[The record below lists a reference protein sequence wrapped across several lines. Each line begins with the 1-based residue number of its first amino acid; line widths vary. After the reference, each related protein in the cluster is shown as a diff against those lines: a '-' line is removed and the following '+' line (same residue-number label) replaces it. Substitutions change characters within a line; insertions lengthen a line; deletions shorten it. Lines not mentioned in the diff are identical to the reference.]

1 VTCRNQQLLVK
12 DALPALG
19 NDVVMV
25 SIDGDPNENAELLR
39 RYADDLGFTWRFAVA
54 PRELMGALSRSYGDS
69 VLYPPSDP
77 MFVVSARG
85 VPHRLPSGVK
95 DEDLLREAALRYRN
109 E

>member
-1 VTCRNQQLLVK
+1 
-12 DALPALG
+12 
-19 NDVVMV
+19 
-25 SIDGDPNENAELLR
+25 
-39 RYADDLGFTWRFAVA
+39 
-54 PRELMGALSRSYGDS
+54 
-69 VLYPPSDP
+69 